1 VPPFPKPRWDGDFPV
16 DAAREI
22 KALRAHAR
30 TRGIPRRSPERLL
43 LATWNIA
50 NLGLQKRG
58 DADYDLLAEIIGW
71 FDLVAVQ
78 ETNDDLRGLRAIMER
93 LPAGRRMLVS
103 DASGNR
109 ERGAFVYDTRKV
121 TLLEKVGRLAIPPSD
136 LRRIK
141 PPGARAPFPGFDRGP
156 YMAAFATRGS
166 FRFLLLNVHL
176 FFGSDAQA
184 DIDRRAQE
192 TFALARWAELRHNS
206 PYAYVRDIIPL
217 GDFNLPQL
225 EPSDPIFRELTRR
238 GLRLPVQHAISQV
251 GGSSLRGLN
260 HYDQIALFPSETTE
274 LRQIAVFD
282 FDNAAFRNVFERKTL
297 VQFLAY
303 TRFHLSDHRPLWA
316 ELSV

>member
-1 VPPFPKPRWDGDFPV
+1 VPPFPKPAWDGDFPV

-30 TRGIPRRSPERLL
+30 TRGIPRRSPDRLL

-50 NLGLQKRG
+50 NLGLQRRG
-58 DADYDLLAEIIGW
+58 EADYDLLAEIISW

-93 LPAGRRMLVS
+93 LPASRRMLVS

-136 LRRIK
+136 LKRIK

-156 YMAAFATRGS
+156 DMAAFATRGS

-225 EPSDPIFRELTRR
+225 DPADPIFKALTSR
-238 GLRLPVQHAISQV
+238 GLRLPTEHAISQV
-251 GGSSLRGLN
+251 GGTSLQGVKR
-260 HYDQIALFPSETTE
+260 YDQVALFPSETTE
-274 LRQIAVFD
+274 LRRIEVFD
-282 FDNAAFRNVFERKTL
+282 FDNAVFKDVFAAKTL
-297 VQFLAY
+297 KQFLAY
-303 TRFHLSDHRPLWA
+303 TRFHVSDHRPLWA
-316 ELSV
+316 EFSI